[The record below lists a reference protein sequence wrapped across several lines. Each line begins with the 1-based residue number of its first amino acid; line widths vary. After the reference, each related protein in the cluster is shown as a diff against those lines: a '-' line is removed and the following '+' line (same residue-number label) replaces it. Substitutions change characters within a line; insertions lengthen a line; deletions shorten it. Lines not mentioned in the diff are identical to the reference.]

1 MLKKAMGREGLDLV
15 AVRMLYVN
23 DANLKKHQEMFG
35 QEIGVN
41 EGEAVIAFVFRG
53 LEANSKI
60 ERVIGKSD
68 TFSDSNTERNQ
79 KSLKACFEIQDN
91 SVLFETKDQLLSLKF
106 WFGGR
111 ITPQQMEVENLDI
124 ASLN

>member
-1 MLKKAMGREGLDLV
+1 MLKKAMGIEGLDLV

-23 DANLKKHQEMFG
+23 DANRKKYQEMFG

-41 EGEAVIAFVFRG
+41 EGESVIAFVFRG

-68 TFSDSNTERNQ
+68 IYSDSNTERNQ
-79 KSLKACFEIQDN
+79 KSLKACFKIQDN
-91 SVLFETKDQLLSLKF
+91 SVLFETKEQLLSLKF

-111 ITPQQMEVENLDI
+111 ITPKQMEVEKLDI
-124 ASLN
+124 TSLN